1 MLTAAER
8 RTLPRGLA
16 GAELS
21 VEDARRLVAT
31 AASVFWR
38 RVEGREVPRGPVR
51 LLAEVATDDD
61 PAVAAIGARAL
72 FRDVIGPLN
81 DAFSEHLARVYDE
94 VFAAAVT
101 VARHDPDAAA
111 LDRELCRAGL
121 RGDNELLWRKARLTY
136 GAAPDT
142 RAVRRVMVLSRGDLA
157 GDAAVTSLVLAR
169 VLERFPEADLVL
181 VTPPALA
188 APFAGEP
195 RLRHRAVCV
204 DLDDSGGLVE
214 RLRTWLPVRE
224 AILAEMEGLR
234 PEEYLVVDPDSRLTQ
249 LGLLPAS
256 EGARTLFFP
265 GRLLQAPGV
274 TRLGELAARWLDER
288 LGCSGDPVPRLALSA
303 ADAEWGRALR
313 RRLGDGPLA
322 VVRFGGFGGDAAGR
336 DEALARE
343 LAPALVSRGFHV
355 LLAHG
360 DGDGESA
367 RWVEAGRRWTRA
379 GLKVAH
385 LTGRVLDGLAGA
397 DADIVAWEADAGG
410 YCGAVGAAD
419 LFAGT
424 DPAGPHVAAALEV
437 PSVAVSSLAPG
448 RRHFER
454 WRPVSLAPA
463 ASIAIDGED
472 EPDASSADLLARV
485 LEEVDRIG
493 VPAAA

>member
-8 RTLPRGLA
+8 LALRHGLA
-16 GAELS
+16 DAGLS

-31 AASVFWR
+31 AATVFWR
-38 RVEGREVPRGPVR
+38 RVRDGGEVPRGPVR

-72 FRDVIGPLN
+72 FRDVIDPLN

-142 RAVRRVMVLSRGDLA
+142 SAVRRVMVLSRGDLA

-169 VLERFPEADLVL
+169 VLERFPGTDVVFVA
-181 VTPPALA
+181 PPALA

-195 RLRHRAVCV
+195 RLRHRAVSV
-204 DLDDSGGLVE
+204 DVAESGGLVE
-214 RLRTWLPVRE
+214 RLRAWLPVRE

-256 EGARTLFFP
+256 EGARTLYFP

-288 LGCSGDPVPRLALSA
+288 LGGAGDPVPRLALSA
-303 ADAEWGRALR
+303 ADLDWGRALR
-313 RRLGDGPLA
+313 ERLGGGPLA
-322 VVRFGGFGGDAAGR
+322 VVRFGGEAAR
-336 DEALARE
+336 DEALARR
-343 LAPALVSRGFHV
+343 LAPALVSRGFRV

-360 DGDGESA
+360 DGDGETA
-367 RWVEAGRRWTRA
+367 RWVEAGRRWTRE
-379 GLKVAH
+379 GLRVAH

-419 LFAGT
+419 LFVGT

-463 ASIAIDGED
+463 ASVEMDAENGED
-472 EPDASSADLLARV
+472 ADSADLLARV